1 MPLLNEGL
9 RFMYKNGINLSIP
22 LVMYKIQKPL
32 LHTYINIAI
41 KTKQNK
47 TKDAEE
53 WFFTWQKKN
62 KLGDYSDLAK

>member
-1 MPLLNEGL
+1 
-9 RFMYKNGINLSIP
+9 
-22 LVMYKIQKPL
+22 MYKIQKPL
-32 LHTYINIAI
+32 LHTYINIA
-41 KTKQNK
+41 KQNK